1 MYIQWNLHIKDT
13 LGQLHLSFVRRLS
26 SLGGAKGIGTIGRNY
41 LGPQAVSCREIYCTV
56 SLFGRVHYQR
66 FHCNTQRSTTSV
78 CHFKQY
84 SLSPYAELMQ
94 RTQPWDPVLIGER
107 NSLLHLVL
115 VLLRMPPVSILELPL
130 QLHKNQ
136 PKNVHVTFIC
146 QSYVWTYS
154 SKQSYTLETRLS
166 VHYSVVSRIDSS
178 YVCSKCPDIE

>member
-1 MYIQWNLHIKDT
+1 
-13 LGQLHLSFVRRLS
+13 
-26 SLGGAKGIGTIGRNY
+26 LGGAKGIGTTGRNY
-41 LGPQAVSCREIYCTV
+41 FGTSSCVLCREVYCTV

-78 CHFKQY
+78 CHFKHY
-84 SLSPYAELMQ
+84 SLSPHAELMQ